1 MTQPPNPKLA
11 YVCCPSLAMR
21 KSPSRE
27 AGLETEALFGEAVEV
42 LYREKDEATGEA
54 WGEVKLATDGYV
66 AWVEM
71 AGLVLNPPA
80 GLRGTHWVVA
90 RRTVITA
97 TADFKSRCLGY
108 IPLGGRVAVEGE
120 EGRLARIAL
129 PAGDSDSD
137 SDGKGGHGYIPL
149 AHILPDGAVVEDWV
163 ATAES
168 LLGVPYKWGGRDSL
182 GLDCSALVQL
192 ALASGGVASPRNSG
206 DQAKQLGEGIAG
218 DLPEL
223 ARGDLVFWAGHVGV
237 MVDSRRLIHANA
249 WHGMVA
255 IEELAVAKKR
265 IAEETGGDI
274 TRFARIVG

>member
-1 MTQPPNPKLA
+1 MAATKKTTA
-11 YVCCPSLAMR
+11 TAIVCRPVLPMYAA
-21 KSPSRE
+21 PSRV
-27 AGLETEALFGEAVEV
+27 AGLETEALFGEEVAV
-42 LYREKDEATGEA
+42 LSRQLDKTTGEA

-80 GLRGTHWVVA
+80 TLVASHWVAVG
-90 RRTVITA
+90 RTMITA

-108 IPLGGRVAVEGE
+108 IPLGGRVAVVAE
-120 EGRLARIAL
+120 EGRLVRIAL
-129 PAGDSDSD
+129 SDNM
-137 SDGKGGHGYIPL
+137 GEGGHGYISA
-149 AHILPDGAVVEDWV
+149 AHILPDGAVVADWV

-168 LLGVPYKWGGRDSL
+168 LLGVPYKWGGRDSI

-206 DQAKQLGEGIAG
+206 DQAQQLGEDIAG
-218 DLPEL
+218 GLSEL
-223 ARGDLVFWAGHVGV
+223 VRGDLVFWAGHIGV
-237 MVDSRRLIHANA
+237 MVDSRRLLHANA

-255 IEELAVAKKR
+255 IEALTAAKTR

-274 TRFARIVG
+274 VRFARILGAG